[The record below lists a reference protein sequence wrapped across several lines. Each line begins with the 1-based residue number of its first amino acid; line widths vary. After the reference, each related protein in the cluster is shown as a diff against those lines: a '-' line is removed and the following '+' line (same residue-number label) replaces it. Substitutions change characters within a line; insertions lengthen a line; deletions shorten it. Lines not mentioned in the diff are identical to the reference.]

1 MNYNRIVIPQFPLE
15 LAYSL
20 DIWERFDIP
29 YSSSYFSDDN
39 IILAT
44 LTKKLYTVLDFV
56 GNMRDH
62 LHCFAKELST
72 AFFFDDTLVDTT
84 SGHIVSLRGE
94 DIEET
99 FVMA

>member
-20 DIWERFDIP
+20 DIRKRFDIP

-44 LTKKLYTVLDFV
+44 LAKKLYTVLDFV
-56 GNMRDH
+56 GNMRDN
-62 LHCFAKELST
+62 LYCFAKELPT